1 MPVLEKKTQLYS
13 YNLHKIQHEHF
24 SDKWNKFDIR

>member
-1 MPVLEKKTQLYS
+1 MPVLEKKQLYS

-24 SDKWNKFDIR
+24 SDKWNKIDIR